1 MSIFDN
7 PNHQGALTYLIDAA
21 TGNPQLD
28 WSYLTYTSPI
38 DKQNAV
44 DAASFDFYN
53 NLSKNGG
60 FPNYGPNGILITNPV
75 ESPYPHGIYS
85 SDAGKRGFLPPESI
99 YPTSENLPNDI
110 VSKVSPGGY
119 IFQDWRGHILKAD
132 YLKRPEGDT
141 GAPKTTPMS
150 KWDKSKNFERSEK
163 DVQDKPYTFRDVP
176 LIFGDLRGDYFR
188 NGIQVID
195 EQTFLELPNES
206 GSTARLDSFKGTP
219 WELNDPVYFGFD
231 IIFEAGSSPLLN
243 GSVLDFLRQ
252 YSSVN
257 ELAER
262 VAVYEE
268 FKNQFKK
275 LFRVDQEVAFQNSI
289 DDTKIAFTKSKPNSA
304 MLPSNSNIH
313 EPGRLAYMG
322 YYLKKVT
329 GLDLLL
335 EQNKGNTLKYFA
347 DYRND
352 FITLDFYED
361 VSLSVG
367 ALAHLYKLLYW
378 SKPQGKMIVPDNL
391 LRFNCKIII
400 SEFRNFMRVNKSGP
414 TVREV
419 KDNLSRYVYSLKECQ
434 FYFDKMPHPGEIS
447 VGGDGPVIQESYN
460 INFDFKY
467 STLKME
473 RFVPQSNYEW
483 GTYVGYDAGAIW
495 KIGNVG
501 SRDARKTGSGGSST
515 PRFFTSNT
523 NTDKQVGVEKP
534 KVLLIYGEPQSR
546 IATEAFD
553 VFKLQSEK
561 NAQKAE
567 KQNNLTPE
575 SFSKGPSPAFKKA
588 VNFVVDV
595 TGIGTKVTQAKGK
608 ASTFFNTMSQNT
620 GLKGASIRQT
630 LLNKTLDKAF
640 SNKTGG
646 FTQNNLLSNT
656 PASGNSFDKMGTL
669 KNDVANFAGGSMANK
684 LFGGQ

>member
-38 DKQNAV
+38 DKQSAV
-44 DAASFDFYN
+44 DGASYDFYT
-53 NLSKNGG
+53 NLAKNGG
-60 FPNYGPNGILITNPV
+60 FPNYGPNGILIKDPV
-75 ESPYPHGIYS
+75 ESPYPHGIFS
-85 SDAGKRGFLPPESI
+85 AEAGKRGFLPPESI
-99 YPTSENLPNDI
+99 YPTSETLPNDI
-110 VSKVSPGGY
+110 VTKASAGGY

-132 YLKRPEGDT
+132 YLRRTEGDT
-141 GAPKTTPMS
+141 GVPKTTPMS
-150 KWDKSKNFERSEK
+150 KWDKTKNFERSEK
-163 DVQDKPYTFRDVP
+163 DVQDKPYTFRDIP

-188 NGIQVID
+188 NGLQVID
-195 EQTFLELPNES
+195 EQAFLELPTDS
-206 GSTARLDSFKGTP
+206 GSTARLDNFKGTP
-219 WELNDPVYFGFD
+219 WELNDPVFFGFD

-252 YSSVN
+252 YSNVN
-257 ELAER
+257 EFTER
-262 VAVYEE
+262 IAVYEE

-289 DDTKIAFTKSKPNSA
+289 DDTKIAFTKAKPNSA

-329 GLDLLL
+329 GLDLLI

-352 FITLDFYED
+352 FISLDFYED

-434 FYFDKMPHPGEIS
+434 FYFDKMPHPNEVS
-447 VGGDGPVIQESYN
+447 VGGEGPAAQENYS

-495 KIGNVG
+495 KIGNAG
-501 SRDARKTGSGGSST
+501 ARDARKTGSGGSST

-546 IATEAFD
+546 VATEAFD

-567 KQNNLTPE
+567 KQNSLTSE
-575 SFSKGPSPAFKKA
+575 AFSKGPSPAFKKA

-608 ASTFFNTMSQNT
+608 ASTFFNTMSQET

-630 LLNKTLDKAF
+630 LLNQTLDKAF
-640 SNKTGG
+640 SNKVGG
-646 FTQNNLLSNT
+646 SVQKNLLSNI
-656 PASGNSFDKMGTL
+656 PPSGNFFDTMGTL